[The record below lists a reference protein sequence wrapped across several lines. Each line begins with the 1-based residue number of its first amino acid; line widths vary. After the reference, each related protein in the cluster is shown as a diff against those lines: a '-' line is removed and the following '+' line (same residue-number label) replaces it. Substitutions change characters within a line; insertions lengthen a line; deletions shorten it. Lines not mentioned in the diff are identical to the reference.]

1 MASTPRSD
9 ATPAPRGRSEVTAAI
24 LSAARDLFAH
34 RGYAAVSVRDL
45 AEAAGVNHGLVHR
58 HFGSKEAVLRA
69 VLQSMFSEVGAE
81 AQGALD
87 PDAPDFIRRLFPV
100 AALRE
105 QDWRILMRA
114 VLDGFDFRDAGFSF
128 PITGAVLRH
137 VIAQQG
143 SDGVEARERAAAII
157 AGGIG
162 WLLLEPYLT
171 VTLDMPESH
180 PGDRLDRISRL
191 FQTLA

>member
-1 MASTPRSD
+1 MARTPKTV
-9 ATPAPRGRSEVTAAI
+9 AAPAPRGRTEVTAAI
-24 LSAARDLFAH
+24 LDAARTLFAS

-69 VLQSMFSEVGAE
+69 VLQGMFSEVGAE

-87 PDAPDFIRRLFPV
+87 PDAPDFILRLFPV
-100 AALRE
+100 AARRE

-137 VIAQQG
+137 VITQQG
-143 SDGVEARERAAAII
+143 GDSREARERAAAII

-171 VTLDMPESH
+171 VTLDLPDAD
-180 PGDRLDRISRL
+180 PDARLDRISEL